1 VPFVA
6 YVHAQEPD
14 PAPGGRPFWEPNWR
28 LWRWIAAAI
37 AFAIAADR
45 SEGVVA
51 LVLVVVVFALVC
63 KAADELMP
71 DGDGLNEYRQ

>member
-1 VPFVA
+1 
-6 YVHAQEPD
+6 
-14 PAPGGRPFWEPNWR
+14 

-51 LVLVVVVFALVC
+51 LVLVVVVFGLVC
-63 KAADELMP
+63 KAVDELMP

>member
-6 YVHAQEPD
+6 YVHAHEPD
-14 PAPGGRPFWEPNWR
+14 PAPGGRPIWEPNWR

-37 AFAIAADR
+37 AVSIAADR

-51 LVLVVVVFALVC
+51 LVFVLVVFALVC
-63 KAADELMP
+63 KAVDELMP